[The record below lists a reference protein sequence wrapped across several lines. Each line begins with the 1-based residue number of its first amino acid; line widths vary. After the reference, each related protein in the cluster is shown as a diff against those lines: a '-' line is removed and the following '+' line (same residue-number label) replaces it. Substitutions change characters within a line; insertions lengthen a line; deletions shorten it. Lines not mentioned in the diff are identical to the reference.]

1 MTRQE
6 RNYNVFCFLMI
17 RRPPRSTRTDT
28 LFPYTTLF
36 RSFADEA
43 TLRHV
48 AKRLALDI
56 GAQNQEG
63 CVSARVIYV
72 ESGTDE
78 DGLERANRL
87 GELTLAVLQTLP
99 AHLSTLHQDFE
110 HGLKSEID
118 AIRLVE
124 DDYKVF
130 GGRKHAGVV
139 RGRKRN

>member
-1 MTRQE
+1 MRISDWSSD
-6 RNYNVFCFLMI
+6 VCSSDL
-17 RRPPRSTRTDT
+17 
-28 LFPYTTLF
+28 
-36 RSFADEA
+36 

-87 GELTLAVLQTLP
+87 GELTFAALQTLP
-99 AHLSTLHQDFE
+99 DHLSTPHKAFD
-110 HGLKSEID
+110 HGLRSEEHTSELQSLMRISYAVFCLKKKKKTQKSTKSE
-118 AIRLVE
+118 
-124 DDYKVF
+124 K
-130 GGRKHAGVV
+130 
-139 RGRKRN
+139 

>member
-1 MTRQE
+1 
-6 RNYNVFCFLMI
+6 MI
-17 RRPPRSTRTDT
+17 GKEA
-28 LFPYTTLF
+28 
-36 RSFADEA
+36 FADEA

-87 GELTLAVLQTLP
+87 GELTFAALQTLP
-99 AHLSTLHQDFE
+99 DHLSTPPKAFD
-110 HGLKSEID
+110 HGLKSEQIGS
-118 AIRLVE
+118 ASCRESVCP
-124 DDYKVF
+124 YV
-130 GGRKHAGVV
+130 
-139 RGRKRN
+139 

>member
-1 MTRQE
+1 MRISYCSADVCSADLITQDPKLSGTIIGKE
-6 RNYNVFCFLMI
+6 A
-17 RRPPRSTRTDT
+17 
-28 LFPYTTLF
+28 
-36 RSFADEA
+36 FADEA

-87 GELTLAVLQTLP
+87 GELTFAALQTLP
-99 AHLSTLHQDFE
+99 DHLSTPHKAFDP
-110 HGLKSEID
+110 GLKSEIE
-118 AIRLVE
+118 IGRPQGREQGGEEVE
-124 DDYKVF
+124 
-130 GGRKHAGVV
+130 
-139 RGRKRN
+139 